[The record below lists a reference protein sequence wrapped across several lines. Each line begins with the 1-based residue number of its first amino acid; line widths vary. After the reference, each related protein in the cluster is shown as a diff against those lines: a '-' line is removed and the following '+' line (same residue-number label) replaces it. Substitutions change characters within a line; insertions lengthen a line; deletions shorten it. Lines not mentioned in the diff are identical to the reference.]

1 MKEPPRSMFA
11 PASFTRWATPTIWS
25 QHSTEQ
31 GPAIRPKEP
40 PPRVRPAS
48 PMGMMLSSGWNLRFT
63 ALKGSLTRVTL
74 STMSRLRSMSM
85 STFLVLPIRPRTVVY
100 SPWETCTPRPCFFS
114 HSISISVLSGDAS
127 CFSTAI
133 ISVYLSSIV
142 AGIKMP
148 HSSVTVRRNV
158 LWISPDFTIES
169 LSVLHI
175 TKLPLLFPKLGK
187 VIVAGV
193 CKTEGEEAHGSIPS
207 CNRRFL
213 HFSTIKQRCQ
223 VQFFR
228 ICELFSIN

>member
-1 MKEPPRSMFA
+1 MFA

-31 GPAIRPKEP
+31 GPAIRPKLP
-40 PPRVRPAS
+40 PPRVRPAL
-48 PMGMMLSSGWNLRFT
+48 PIGITLSSGWNLRFT
-63 ALKGSLTRVTL
+63 ALKGSVTRVTL

-142 AGIKMP
+142 GGNKNAAQSG
-148 HSSVTVRRNV
+148 NCAA
-158 LWISPDFTIES
+158 ECS
-169 LSVLHI
+169 LGFLHRKPRALRI
-175 TKLPLLFPKLGK
+175 TKLPLLRTKAGK

-193 CKTEGEEAHGSIPS
+193 CKTEGEEAHG
-207 CNRRFL
+207 
-213 HFSTIKQRCQ
+213 
-223 VQFFR
+223 
-228 ICELFSIN
+228 